1 MNMNYFERLLIFL
14 DANMKQPVSYGWF
27 HWLFLILTIII
38 LVVIF
43 FRYRN
48 FDNRQ
53 IKRILLIYAI
63 ITLSLEV
70 YKQINFSFNYDATLT
85 WWSYQWYAFP
95 FQFCSTPMYIALIGA
110 VTKNK
115 TIEKAC
121 YAFLATF
128 GLTAG
133 LAVMLYPATVFVD
146 TIGIN
151 FQTMIHHS
159 SMIIIGFL
167 LIANQ
172 KVAHDRKSLILALD
186 VFLICVAI
194 AISID
199 VSTYF
204 IGINNGL
211 EMFFISPYHDSSLP
225 VFNIIY
231 QKVPYLLFL
240 VIYIASFALGSYIL
254 FRIFHLPLKTSEFL
268 RSKTSKSTL
277 SHNL

>member
-1 MNMNYFERLLIFL
+1 MNVNIFEQLLIFL
-14 DANMKQPVSYGWF
+14 DANMIQPGIYGWF
-27 HWLFLILTIII
+27 HWLFLILTLMT

-43 FRYRN
+43 YRFRN
-48 FDNRQ
+48 FDNQQ
-53 IKRILLIYAI
+53 IKKILMTYAI

-70 YKQINFSFNYDATLT
+70 YKQINFSFNYDTTST

-95 FQFCSTPMYIALIGA
+95 FQFCSTPMYIALIA
-110 VTKNK
+110 ALTKNK

-151 FQTMIHHS
+151 LQTMIHHS
-159 SMIIIGFL
+159 SMIVIGFL

-172 KVAHDRKSLILALD
+172 KVAHDRNSLISALN

-194 AISID
+194 AITID

-204 IGINNGL
+204 IGINQGL
-211 EMFFISPYHDSSLP
+211 EMFFISPFHDSSLP

-231 QKVPYLLFL
+231 QRVPYIVFL
-240 VIYIASFALGSYIL
+240 IIYITVFSFGSYLL
-254 FRIFHLPLKTSEFL
+254 FRIFKLPLKSEI
-268 RSKTSKSTL
+268 STL
-277 SHNL
+277 SDNS